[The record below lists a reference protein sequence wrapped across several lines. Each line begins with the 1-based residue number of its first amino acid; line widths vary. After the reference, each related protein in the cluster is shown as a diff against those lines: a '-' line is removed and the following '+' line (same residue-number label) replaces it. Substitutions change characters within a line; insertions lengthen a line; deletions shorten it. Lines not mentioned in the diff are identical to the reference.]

1 MIHGDTLSQNT
12 SRPASVDQPGRR
24 CLPEALAKLRA
35 AKIALVRFEYAGQCD
50 YRRVKPVTFH
60 DASGCVTGRG
70 ISRATRQEVVVFFR
84 EMLELRF
91 PEWAIAEGSRGE
103 FEWNVDKDELVH
115 RHQWRVIAY
124 EDVAVF
130 GLGSAPA

>member
-1 MIHGDTLSQNT
+1 MIHADTLSHST
-12 SRPASVDQPGRR
+12 IRPASVDPPGRR
-24 CLPEALAKLRA
+24 CLPEALARLRV

-50 YRRVKPVTFH
+50 YRRVKSVMFH
-60 DASGCVTGRG
+60 DTSGRVAGRG
-70 ISRATRQEVVVFFR
+70 VSRGTRQEVEVFFR
-84 EMLELRF
+84 EMLEVRF

-103 FEWNVDKDELVH
+103 FEWNVGTDELVH

-130 GLGSAPA
+130 GIGSPTG

>member
-1 MIHGDTLSQNT
+1 MIHADTLSH
-12 SRPASVDQPGRR
+12 SASLPASVDQPGRR

-35 AKIALVRFEYAGQCD
+35 AKIVLVRFEYAGQSD

-60 DASGCVTGRG
+60 DASGRVAGQG
-70 ISRATRQEVVVFFR
+70 VSRATQQEVGVFFH

-91 PEWAIAEGSRGE
+91 PEWAMAEGSRGE
-103 FEWNVDKDELVH
+103 FEWNVGADELVH

-130 GLGSAPA
+130 GLGSAPG